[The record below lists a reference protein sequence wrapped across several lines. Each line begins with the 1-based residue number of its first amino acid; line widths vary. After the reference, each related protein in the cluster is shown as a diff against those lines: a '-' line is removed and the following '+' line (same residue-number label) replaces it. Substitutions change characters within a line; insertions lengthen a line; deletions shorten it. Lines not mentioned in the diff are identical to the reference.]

1 MTLVMRTKAKDEV
14 LVARSAYKSVQSDIL
29 LSAHRS
35 RCVTFPLILAFKP
48 SEDSDYP
55 WHPPYLGSFRCLHKD
70 SLGPLPPFKHNNEY
84 AV

>member
-1 MTLVMRTKAKDEV
+1 MRTKAKDKV
-14 LVARSAYKSVQSDIL
+14 LVARSACKSVQSDIL

-55 WHPPYLGSFRCLHKD
+55 
-70 SLGPLPPFKHNNEY
+70 
-84 AV
+84 